1 MPKDGRSPWD
11 EGYAA
16 VDPRCRLDNRGTSPC
31 MGKDF
36 MGKNDSI
43 IRRMCVDGM
52 LVGLF
57 VVLTLVNIKIGPMV
71 RISFGSLPV
80 VFASLLFGPLDGFIV
95 ACIGE
100 FVCQVVNYGF
110 SLTTVLWVLVPGVR
124 ALFIGFISY
133 LFKRKGRALEKH
145 LVWYFA
151 TLIVASL
158 LVTLANTG
166 VSFLDAYL
174 YEYPFT
180 FVWLT
185 NGIRALISLATAVV
199 IGLICIPLVKA
210 IGSLVYP
217 GRKQQYKK

>member
-1 MPKDGRSPWD
+1 
-11 EGYAA
+11 
-16 VDPRCRLDNRGTSPC
+16 
-31 MGKDF
+31 

-80 VFASLLFGPLDGFIV
+80 VFASLLFGPLDGFVV
-95 ACIGE
+95 ACLGE
-100 FVCQVVNYGF
+100 FVGQIVNYGF

-124 ALFIGFISY
+124 ALIIGLVSW
-133 LFKRKGRALEKH
+133 LFKRKGKALEKH
-145 LVWYFA
+145 LVWYFM
-151 TLIVASL
+151 TLIFASL
-158 LVTLANTG
+158 VVTAANTG

-174 YEYPFT
+174 YDYPFT

-199 IGLICIPLVKA
+199 IGLICIPLVKS

-217 GRKQQYKK
+217 GSKQRYDK